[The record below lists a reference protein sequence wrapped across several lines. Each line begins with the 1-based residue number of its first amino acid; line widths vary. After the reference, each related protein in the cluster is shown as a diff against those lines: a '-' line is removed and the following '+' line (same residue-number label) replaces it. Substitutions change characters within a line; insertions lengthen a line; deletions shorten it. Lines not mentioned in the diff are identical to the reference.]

1 MTNPNPTPLV
11 VRQFIAKL
19 LGWTHL
25 AINGKDQL
33 LGRSP
38 EGYAKWGVNASL
50 TTVPN
55 WPGSHDAARGLEVRD
70 KPRFALCLF
79 EIVFRQK
86 NSDDPTLMVTGEVGQ
101 LLFATSDQW
110 CLAWILSEHGYK
122 WVECETCIDGKQKCS
137 DCDSRGHTSHY
148 PEQPDCATCHGDGG
162 EFVRV

>member
-1 MTNPNPTPLV
+1 MTNPNPSPLV

-55 WPGSHDAARGLEVRD
+55 WPGSLDAARGLEV
-70 KPRFALCLF
+70 KHTPRFALCLF
-79 EIVFRQK
+79 EIVFREE

-110 CLAWILSEHGYK
+110 CLAWILYKGYK
-122 WVECETCIDGKQKCS
+122 WTECVGCRMSGASNLPRNKREHCEVCS
-137 DCDSRGHTSHY
+137 GN
-148 PEQPDCATCHGDGG
+148 GG